1 MTHELVSMSL
11 IVPINHL
18 LPPLTKAPTHRKLGE
33 NKNSC
38 YFFISSFYVVH
49 MCCSP
54 RYNRQRLPS
63 IFISLPQKIV
73 FPYYF
78 IILWVNYTP
87 LPLKMFELHSPPS
100 YVKIYTSIPWK
111 VKFTFSSSIRCLNY
125 NSLP

>member
-1 MTHELVSMSL
+1 MTHGLVSMSL

-18 LPPLTKAPTHRKLGE
+18 LPLLTKDPTHRKLGE

-38 YFFISSFYVVH
+38 YFFISRFYVVH

-73 FPYYF
+73 FSYYF
-78 IILWVNYTP
+78 MSKLHSH
-87 LPLKMFELHSPPS
+87 PLKMFELHSPPS
-100 YVKIYTSIPWK
+100 YVKIYTSIP
-111 VKFTFSSSIRCLNY
+111 
-125 NSLP
+125 